1 MDGGVRQRHSGMLAV
16 LHPVFALTGIF
27 HAIGGALL
35 PSIAATFALNDSQS
49 GGLFLLY
56 FIGASLGALLC
67 VGNRYARLIS
77 LGFVLAAA
85 VSFAIAFAPLLWLR
99 PLFLLLGI
107 GVGVPMSAV
116 SIVAGR
122 MFGERSA
129 APLTLLNFTWSAGA
143 LLAPLFAARIL
154 MRSSYH
160 AAYIW
165 MAVAAILAAVACA
178 LLLRNP
184 EPAETRPQVSR
195 PAYVSWILLFA
206 LLTFLEV
213 GVENTSATW
222 LATFWL
228 RTAEAGAALAA
239 ASSSLYWIG
248 FLTSRGLSSVLL
260 LRADPSRV
268 LRYAVL
274 AALLAAVLLLAFNNL
289 YARGAAMFTL
299 GLALAPIFP
308 LMLARFFAKARN
320 ASDSRWVLAT
330 CGFGG
335 SVLPWLTGVVSSQAH
350 SLRIGLAV
358 VPAALLLIVLALPL
372 LGPAALHK
380 SADS

>member
-1 MDGGVRQRHSGMLAV
+1 MDGGARQRHSGMLAV

-56 FIGASLGALLC
+56 FIGASVGALLC
-67 VGNRYARLIS
+67 VGHRYARLIS
-77 LGFVLAAA
+77 MGFILAAA
-85 VSFAIAFAPLLWLR
+85 ASFAIAFAPLLWLR

-143 LLAPLFAARIL
+143 LVAPLFAARIL
-154 MRSSYH
+154 VHSSYR
-160 AAYIW
+160 AAYIGL
-165 MAVAAILAAVACA
+165 AVAAILAAAACA
-178 LLLRNP
+178 LLLRDP
-184 EPAETRPQVSR
+184 QPAATQSGGART
-195 PAYVSWILLFA
+195 AYLHWILLFA

-213 GVENTSATW
+213 GVENTTATW
-222 LATFWL
+222 LATYWL
-228 RTAEAGAALAA
+228 RSAEGGVALAA
-239 ASSSLYWIG
+239 ATSSLYWIG
-248 FLTSRGLSSVLL
+248 FLTSRGLSSILL
-260 LRADPSRV
+260 LRADPTRV

-274 AALLAAVLLLAFNNL
+274 AAFFSAASLLAFHNS

-308 LMLARFFAKARN
+308 LLLARFFAKARN

-350 SLRIGLAV
+350 SLRVGLAV
-358 VPAALLLIVLALPL
+358 VPAALLLIALALPL
-372 LGPAALHK
+372 LGPAALRT
-380 SADS
+380 ADS